1 MKNWFVN
8 VFLGSSQLCSGFG
21 SKCFYWLPISCVNE
35 SHSLSSLPLYSSKLR
50 GHLCVVVR
58 GKLELSVSSAVCLLC
73 TLPSTEWKKKELK
86 LYWDSGCTCFVLWFL
101 ECKLPFLGQ
110 MMAICSVYYLIWEKG
125 TVTNHDV
132 DVVLTWQGVPAMND
146 FLFLIS
152 MSSAIHLKSI
162 YDSCYI
168 ASLAKMNLFSLSLH
182 TGTTKCNT
190 VPTKVFTFTFQ

>member
-110 MMAICSVYYLIWEKG
+110 MMAICSVYYLIWEKK
-125 TVTNHDV
+125 HC
-132 DVVLTWQGVPAMND
+132 
-146 FLFLIS
+146 
-152 MSSAIHLKSI
+152 HKSRHGCCL
-162 YDSCYI
+162 DMARCPSHEWLSI
-168 ASLAKMNLFSLSLH
+168 AYFNEQ
-182 TGTTKCNT
+182 CN
-190 VPTKVFTFTFQ
+190 PP